1 MVLELL
7 YIKGN
12 GMENRHQLPDL
23 GTGIL
28 DSGEKVAKN
37 KGNGEWSW
45 YPVMGG
51 DPRHTVREPG
61 CCPQWNGAMEI
72 KTCGIL
78 SDGEA
83 FACPKA

>member
-45 YPVMGG
+45 YPVSSW
-51 DPRHTVREPG
+51 G
-61 CCPQWNGAMEI
+61 CQAHG
-72 KTCGIL
+72 
-78 SDGEA
+78 S
-83 FACPKA
+83 